1 MIIEAH
7 LLCYNEMPIIE
18 KVIRHYYRFCDDII
32 IYDNHSTDGSAE
44 LARSWNCEVIP
55 FGDKF
60 FNDENNMR
68 LKNECWQ
75 GSDADWAI
83 VGDMDE
89 LLWMAANSDEA
100 IKTYLRSAM
109 EAGHT
114 ILPTTGWQIMSEEM
128 PTETG
133 LLTDIS
139 SGYFFKNYSK
149 SVIFNPKKITAINYG
164 PGAHECRP
172 EGEVKS
178 PEQSPLFVLHYKHI
192 GGVER
197 TINRYR
203 EYMKRMSKTNLK
215 NGWGC
220 HYKQNERQLRR
231 EWKER
236 MEKSKPLF

>member
-1 MIIEAH
+1 MKIDAH
-7 LLCYNEMPIIE
+7 LLCWNEKDIMPF
-18 KVIRHYYRFCDDII
+18 VLRHYQSFCDKIVI
-32 IYDNHSTDGSAE
+32 HDNHSTDGSAE
-44 LARSWNCEVIP
+44 WALLEGCNIVP

-60 FNDENNMR
+60 FNDQHNMDV
-68 LKNECWQ
+68 KNSCWKE
-75 GSDADWAI
+75 SDADWVI
-83 VGDMDE
+83 VADFDE
-89 LLWMAANSDEA
+89 LLWVAANRVDA
-100 IKTYLRSAM
+100 LRLYLQSAM

-114 ILPTTGWQIMSEEM
+114 IIPTTGWQVMSEDM
-128 PTETG
+128 PKR
-133 LLTDIS
+133 LLTEIS
-139 SGYFFKNYSK
+139 NGYYFKNYSK
-149 SVIFNPKKITAINYG
+149 SIIFNPKKVTSINYG

-215 NGWGC
+215 NGWGI
-220 HYKQNERQLRR
+220 HYRQNERQLRR